1 MDSSVKSCHVLQR
14 VSYNDEMNEYKNC
27 KSTLQEE
34 VEVYTLCYLQNY
46 KTCFINIQYK

>member
-27 KSTLQEE
+27 NIYLARGSWSL
-34 VEVYTLCYLQNY
+34 YTLLFT
-46 KTCFINIQYK
+46 KL